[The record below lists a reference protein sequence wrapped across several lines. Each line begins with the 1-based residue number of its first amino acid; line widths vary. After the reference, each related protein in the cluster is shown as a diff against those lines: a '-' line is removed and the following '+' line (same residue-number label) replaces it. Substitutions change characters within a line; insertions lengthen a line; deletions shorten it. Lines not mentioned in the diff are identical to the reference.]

1 MTSAI
6 QSFYKN
12 KTILITGGSGFLGKV
27 TIEKLLRSTEVK
39 RIYVLI
45 RTKKGQE
52 PQERIA
58 SWKDE
63 PFFSVLLE
71 SKPDVMK
78 KLVPIAGD
86 IAARDI
92 GISLSDRELLI
103 KEVQV
108 VFNAAATTR
117 FTEPLHVALDT
128 NTRPTRTLLQLAR
141 EMSRLEAFIHVS
153 TAYCNCI
160 SFHMEER
167 FYPEH
172 LNCNADQALG
182 LREVL
187 GDKLTSEAASILM
200 DKFPNTYTFTKALSE
215 QIIERESG
223 DLPVAVFRPGIVV
236 NTYKEPVEGW
246 IMNPYGGAL
255 LHLAAAL
262 GTVRTVLL
270 NPVSNANILPVDY
283 SVNMM
288 LALGWHTA
296 TEAVVRKKNAIA
308 APPPPIYNYVAS
320 ESNILKWGE
329 YMKKVLALGNEFPLE
344 GIKWFPFLIC
354 TANIWVFRLLFFFF
368 HYLPGFFVDLV
379 LRFRGQKPY
388 IVKLYQKN
396 YKQMEVLSHFGNNIW
411 RFKTDN
417 TNQLWNIMSSVDR
430 EVFVFDMVTMNWK
443 DFLIKTTSGM
453 RVYMAKQPI
462 TPESIAR
469 GRKARSRFFILHNLV
484 KYSFSMLI
492 AFVLWKL
499 FRCLFYV

>member
-58 SWKDE
+58 GWKDE

-71 SKPDVMK
+71 SKPDIMK

-86 IAARDI
+86 IATQDM

-108 VFNAAATTR
+108 VFNGAATTR
-117 FTEPLHVALDT
+117 FTERLHVALDT

-160 SFHMEER
+160 SFHIEER

-187 GDKLTSEAASILM
+187 GDKLTNEAASVLM
-200 DKFPNTYTFTKALSE
+200 GKFPNTYTFTKALSE
-215 QIIERESG
+215 QILEHESG
-223 DLPVAVFRPGIVV
+223 DLPVAIFRPGIVV
-236 NTYKEPVEGW
+236 STYKEPIEGW
-246 IMNPYGGAL
+246 VASPVGCTMLLFAVAMGA
-255 LHLAAAL
+255 
-262 GTVRTVLL
+262 VRTAMVDIY
-270 NPVSNANILPVDY
+270 SNANIVPVDY
-283 SVNMM
+283 CVNLM
-288 LALGWHTA
+288 LAIGWHTA
-296 TEAVVRKKNAIA
+296 EEAAVRKKNAIA
-308 APPPPIYNYVAS
+308 APPPPIYNHVPS
-320 ESNILKWGE
+320 ESNKLLWGE
-329 YMKKVLALGNEFPLE
+329 YRDNSEALGDDFPLE
-344 GIKWFPFLIC
+344 EMKWFPFLHC
-354 TANIWVFRLLFFFF
+354 TANPWVFRLLAFFY
-368 HYLPGFFVDLV
+368 HYLPAFFADLV
-379 LRFRGQKPY
+379 LQFRGQKAH
-388 IVKLYQKN
+388 IVKLYQKIHT
-396 YKQMEVLSHFGNNIW
+396 QMEVMTWFCINNW
-411 RFKTDN
+411 SFTTHNVD
-417 TNQLWNIMSSVDR
+417 QLWSIMSPADR
-430 EVFVFDMVTMNWK
+430 NVFEFDMASVNWK
-443 DFLIKTTSGM
+443 DLFYKSMGGM
-453 RVYMAKQPI
+453 RAYVAKEGN
-462 TPESIAR
+462 TPGIY
-469 GRKARSRFFILHNLV
+469 KAGSH
-484 KYSFSMLI
+484 S
-492 AFVLWKL
+492 
-499 FRCLFYV
+499 